1 MPTDPSRDPL
11 REQLAQLVDCKE
23 AHAGFDKAVEGQADI
38 LDFSVNPGYP
48 HMTWPDAYWPV
59 DPAPPNPQA
68 WSQSVTACG
77 ADRDA
82 LKALARDVSIDLFA
96 KIPHGDGQ
104 TCIREILLVVDHAGA
119 YHVGQLVSLRL
130 ALGHW

>member
-1 MPTDPSRDPL
+1 MTTDPSRDPL
-11 REQLAQLVDCKE
+11 REQLAQLLDWKE
-23 AHAGFDKAVEGQADI
+23 VHAGFDKAVEGQADI
-38 LDFSVNPGYP
+38 LDFSVNPGYTR
-48 HMTWPDAYWPV
+48 MTWPDGCWPV
-59 DPAPPNPQA
+59 DPAPPNTQA
-68 WSQSVTACG
+68 WSQSVTACR

-104 TCIREILLVVDHAGA
+104 TRIREILLVVDHGA
-119 YHVGQLVSLRL
+119 YHVGQLVSLRR